1 MLEES
6 PSAKAKERRPCP
18 GCGSLTRHIYVNI
31 KDTLVVSDDLAIKA
45 KRVGQR
51 KPFLEQ
57 KIGSDLHHATGTRRH
72 RVMVVDRDRDR
83 YKKVVTDRSRARNS
97 IARKSPCPSTETGGA
112 RRRKTG
118 AERTGL
124 ITAARGG
131 GPR

>member
-1 MLEES
+1 MTVECGECHRVLKES
-6 PSAKAKERRPCP
+6 PSAKAEERRPCP

-83 YKKVVTDRSRARNS
+83 YKKVVTDPVTGEELY
-97 IARKSPCPSTETGGA
+97 RKEEPLSEHRDRGSA
-112 RRRKTG
+112 KKKNRR
-118 AERTGL
+118 
-124 ITAARGG
+124 
-131 GPR
+131 